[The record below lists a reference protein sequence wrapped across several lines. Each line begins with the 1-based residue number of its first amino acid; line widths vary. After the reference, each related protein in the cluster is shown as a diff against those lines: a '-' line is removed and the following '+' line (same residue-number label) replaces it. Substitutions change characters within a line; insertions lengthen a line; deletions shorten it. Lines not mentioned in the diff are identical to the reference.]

1 MEGREEERR
10 AVRTLLDGARAGR
23 AGVLGL
29 RGAAGTGKTTLCD
42 DAVAAAAGMT
52 VLSLCGVESERDL
65 PLAALL
71 ALLRPLGGLVDD
83 LPDAQRA
90 VAAALLEGVG
100 AHAVTD
106 SFALGATCLALLAGA
121 AEKEPLLVVVDD
133 VQWIDEV
140 SGHAMAFALR
150 RLARDAVAVL
160 LASREADPDDERPY
174 PLPGP
179 WSWTHLGGLDEDHA
193 VRLLAGSGVA
203 PTVAARLCGACAG
216 NPLALLELA
225 RGLSAAQR
233 AGASPLPDPIPLGP
247 RGTAVL
253 GGRLVGLPTATQQAL
268 AALAAAGESELA
280 HLPRVLLALGLDTAA
295 LAAAERAGVVRVDA
309 GVPRFVHPL
318 LRAAATSRADPDAL
332 RRAHGAWAAL
342 AGLSTERRA
351 HHLAAAT
358 VGVSEEV
365 AATLE
370 EAADLATERGGVAAG
385 VDALVQAALA
395 SPDPYPRARR
405 RLRAAEAAHL
415 AGRRDLARA
424 LVSAVVAEDPEDPAS
439 TDGDRCGQAT
449 VRLRDQALAL
459 DASLRV
465 WATSCDVGEA
475 QAAVEPTVERLA
487 VPAPDLAGL
496 VGVQLTAAMWS
507 AGRTDGAQKWIRRV
521 HDFPIVDPAV
531 RHLVDLA
538 HALISL
544 AAGDPGPAEDLLRHG
559 WPAAW
564 RDELLD
570 RLPAAYS
577 QLHQLWRWAD
587 RVEEGLVELDAQIDW
602 ARRTVATTV
611 LPHPLMLRADIR
623 LEAGDLPRARADLT
637 EAIGLCEDTG
647 QGGLL
652 GYAHADRARVAALEG
667 DESSARAG
675 AELAMETS
683 RRAGLRPVLLFAYH
697 ALGLLELGLG
707 RPGEA
712 VRYLDQVRAMALTLG
727 DHHPKIVPWHAD
739 HVEALLGAG
748 RHDDATVVATA
759 FAASADRCRSPWARA
774 VALGALARVAADDEA
789 DALLVRAVEAQAG
802 MPIEQART
810 RLFLGEHRR
819 RRGRVRDAREPLAV
833 AALTFAELGA
843 LPWARRA
850 EAELR
855 AAGGRVAAS
864 PTPALG
870 GLTDREVQI
879 CLAVADGGTN
889 KEVGAALFL
898 SRKTVEYH
906 LGHVFRKLGVTS
918 RAQLTRLVDDGA
930 G

>member
-1 MEGREEERR
+1 M
-10 AVRTLLDGARAGR
+10 
-23 AGVLGL
+23 
-29 RGAAGTGKTTLCD
+29 
-42 DAVAAAAGMT
+42 
-52 VLSLCGVESERDL
+52 
-65 PLAALL
+65 
-71 ALLRPLGGLVDD
+71 
-83 LPDAQRA
+83 
-90 VAAALLEGVG
+90 
-100 AHAVTD
+100 
-106 SFALGATCLALLAGA
+106 
-121 AEKEPLLVVVDD
+121 
-133 VQWIDEV
+133 
-140 SGHAMAFALR
+140 
-150 RLARDAVAVL
+150 
-160 LASREADPDDERPY
+160 
-174 PLPGP
+174 
-179 WSWTHLGGLDEDHA
+179 
-193 VRLLAGSGVA
+193 
-203 PTVAARLCGACAG
+203 
-216 NPLALLELA
+216 
-225 RGLSAAQR
+225 
-233 AGASPLPDPIPLGP
+233 
-247 RGTAVL
+247 L
-253 GGRLVGLPTATQQAL
+253 GGRLVGLPSATGQAL

-280 HLPRVLLALGLDTAA
+280 HLPRVLLALGLDADA

-309 GVPRFVHPL
+309 RVPRFVHPL
-318 LRAAATSRADPDAL
+318 LRAAATARAGPDAL
-332 RRAHGAWAAL
+332 RRAHAAWAAL
-342 AGLSTERRA
+342 DGLATERRA

-365 AATLE
+365 AAVLE
-370 EAADLATERGGVAAG
+370 EAADVATGRGGVAAG

-424 LVSAVVAEDPEDPAS
+424 LVTAVVAEDPEDPVSA
-439 TDGDRCGQAT
+439 DDHRCGPT
-449 VRLRDQALAL
+449 VRLRDRALAL
-459 DASLRV
+459 DASLRA
-465 WATSCDVGEA
+465 WATSADIGES

-487 VPAPDLAGL
+487 VLAPDLAGL
-496 VGVQLTAAMWS
+496 VGVQLTATMWS
-507 AGRTDGAQKWIRRV
+507 AGRTNGAHTWIRRV
-521 HDFPIVDPAV
+521 HAFPIVDPAV

-538 HALISL
+538 HALIVL
-544 AAGDPGPAEDLLRHG
+544 ASGDPGPAEELLAPG

-564 RDELLD
+564 REELLH

-577 QLHQLWRWAD
+577 PLHQVWRWAD
-587 RVEEGLVELDAQIDW
+587 RVEEGLVEIDAQIDW

-611 LPHPLMLRADIR
+611 LPHPLMLRADLR

-652 GYAHADRARVAALEG
+652 GYAHAERARVAALEG
-667 DESSARAG
+667 DESAARAG
-675 AELAMETS
+675 AELALQTS

-712 VRYLDQVRAMALTLG
+712 VRYLDEVRAMALTLG
-727 DHHPKIVPWHAD
+727 EHHPKIVPWHAD
-739 HVEALLGAG
+739 HVEALLGVG
-748 RHDDATVVATA
+748 RHDEAAVVATA

-774 VALGALARVAADDEA
+774 VALGALARVARDDEA
-789 DALLVRAVEAQAG
+789 DALLVAAAGAQDR

-819 RRGRVRDAREPLAV
+819 RRGRVRDARDPLAA
-833 AALTFAELGA
+833 AALTFAELGV

-855 AAGGRVAAS
+855 AAGGRVA
-864 PTPALG
+864 TPVTPVLAD
-870 GLTDREVQI
+870 LTDRELQI

-918 RAQLTRLVDDGA
+918 RAQLTRLVADGTA
-930 G
+930 

>member
-1 MEGREEERR
+1 VEGREQERR

-42 DAVAAAAGMT
+42 DAVAAATDMT
-52 VLSLCGVESERDL
+52 VLSLSGAESERDL

-71 ALLRPLGGLVDD
+71 ALLRPLGELVDD
-83 LPDAQRA
+83 LPDAQRT

-100 AHAVTD
+100 SRAVAD
-106 SFALGATCLALLAGA
+106 SFALGATCLALLAAA
-121 AEKEPLLVVVDD
+121 AEEEPLLVVVDD

-150 RLARDAVAVL
+150 RLGRDAVAVV

-174 PLPGP
+174 PLSGSWP
-179 WSWTHLGGLDEDHA
+179 WIDLGGLDEDHS

-203 PTVAARLCGACAG
+203 PAVAARLCVACAG

-225 RGLSAAQR
+225 RGLSAPQR
-233 AGASPLPDPIPLGP
+233 AGVAPLPDPVPLGP

-253 GGRLVGLPTATQQAL
+253 GGRLVGLPTETQQAL

-280 HLPRVLLALGLDTAA
+280 HLPRVLLALGLDAGA
-295 LAAAERAGVVRVDA
+295 LVAAERAGVVRVDA

-318 LRAAATSRADPDAL
+318 LRAAATARAGPDAL
-332 RRAHGAWAAL
+332 RRAHAAWAAL
-342 AGLSTERRA
+342 GGLSTVRRA
-351 HHLAAAT
+351 HHLAAAA

-365 AATLE
+365 ASTLE
-370 EAADLATERGGVAAG
+370 AAADLTTERGGVAAG

-395 SPDPYPRARR
+395 SPDPHPRARR
-405 RLRAAEAAHL
+405 RLRAAEAAYL
-415 AGRRDLARA
+415 GGRRDLARA
-424 LVSAVVAEDPEDPAS
+424 LVTAVVAEDPEDPLS
-439 TDGDRCGQAT
+439 GDGDRCATTT

-465 WATSCDVGEA
+465 WSTSADVGEA
-475 QAAVEPTVERLA
+475 QAAIEPTIERLA

-507 AGRTDGAQKWIRRV
+507 AGRTDGARTWIRRV
-521 HDFPIVDPAV
+521 QGFPIVDPAV

-538 HALISL
+538 HAVITL
-544 AAGDPGPAEDLLRHG
+544 ASGDPSATEDLLRHG

-564 RDELLD
+564 RDELLQ

-577 QLHQLWRWAD
+577 PLHQLWRWAD
-587 RVEEGLVELDAQIDW
+587 RVEEGLVEIDAQIDW

-611 LPHPLMLRADIR
+611 LPHSLMLRADIR
-623 LEAGDLPRARADLT
+623 FEAGDLPRARADLT
-637 EAIGLCEDTG
+637 EAIGLCEDTE

-652 GYAHADRARVAALEG
+652 GYAYAERARIAALEG
-667 DESSARAG
+667 DESLARAG
-675 AELAMETS
+675 AELALQTAG
-683 RRAGLRPVLLFAYH
+683 RAGLRPVLLFAYH

-707 RPGEA
+707 RPEEA
-712 VRYLDQVRAMALTLG
+712 VRYLEQVRELALALG

-748 RHDDATVVATA
+748 RHDEATEVATA
-759 FAASADRCRSPWARA
+759 FAATADRCRSPWARA
-774 VALGALARVAADDEA
+774 VALGALARVTDDDEA
-789 DALLVRAVEAQAG
+789 DGLLVQAVEAQAG
-802 MPIEQART
+802 MPFEQART

-819 RRGRVRDAREPLAV
+819 RRGRVRDAREPLAL
-833 AALTFAELGA
+833 AALTFAELGT

-855 AAGGRVAAS
+855 AAGGRVAATT
-864 PTPALG
+864 TPALS
-870 GLTDREVQI
+870 GLTDRELQI

-918 RAQLTRLVDDGA
+918 RAQLTRLVADGT